1 MSALTEEQRV
11 PTADDRDKRKCDDFT
26 SLYSMDAAAAVS
38 TPRSL
43 PDPTGHYSLSGQE
56 GAFKKLKPESSSPGI
71 SPLSSSSTGSG
82 PSGGH
87 NPSAATCPTPARRRH
102 RTTFTQEQL
111 RELETAFSKSHYP
124 DIYCREELARITK
137 LNEARIQVWFQN
149 RRAKYRKQEKQLAK
163 SLSPVIPTCNGM
175 MRNIYP
181 TNTRPYAYPSPANVN
196 MNTMTRYPQMNS
208 GYSPAMAQF
217 SSMGSMPSSNMASMT
232 MPRQVQQFPM
242 ATDYNLVSQM
252 ENPEEDWY
260 NKSLTALRM
269 NNTHP
274 GALSNSVLQYQAQV

>member
-1 MSALTEEQRV
+1 MLSEEQRV
-11 PTADDRDKRKCDDFT
+11 PSDDREKRKCEDFT
-26 SLYSMDAAAAVS
+26 SLYSMDTGHSHTANAQRA
-38 TPRSL
+38 L
-43 PDPTGHYSLSGQE
+43 PDHSGQE
-56 GAFKKLKPESSSPGI
+56 GAFKKIKAEGSSPVL
-71 SPLSSSSTGSG
+71 SLSSTSLGGTSPGAASG
-82 PSGGH
+82 HTPGAG
-87 NPSAATCPTPARRRH
+87 TCPTPARRRH

-111 RELETAFSKSHYP
+111 RELEAAFAKSHYP

-181 TNTRPYAYPSPANVN
+181 TNTRGYPYPTSAN
-196 MNTMTRYPQMNS
+196 MNTLSRYPQMNS
-208 GYSPAMAQF
+208 TYPPSMGGMHQF
-217 SSMGSMPSSNMASMT
+217 SHMGGMAGSNMATMS

-242 ATDYNLVSQM
+242 ATDYGLESA
-252 ENPEEDWY
+252 EDDWY

-269 NNTHP
+269 NNSHP
-274 GALSNSVLQYQAQV
+274 GPLSNQILPYQTQV

>member
-1 MSALTEEQRV
+1 MEEQRV
-11 PTADDRDKRKCDDFT
+11 PGDDRDKRKCDDFA
-26 SLYSMDAAAAVS
+26 SLYSMDTGHGHITS
-38 TPRSL
+38 QRSL
-43 PDPTGHYSLSGQE
+43 SDHGQE
-56 GAFKKLKPESSSPGI
+56 GAFKKIKAEGASPVLSMSSATTLGGTSPG
-71 SPLSSSSTGSG
+71 SASG
-82 PSGGH
+82 HTPGAG
-87 NPSAATCPTPARRRH
+87 TCPTPARRRH

-111 RELETAFSKSHYP
+111 RELEAAFAKSHYP

-181 TNTRPYAYPSPANVN
+181 TNTRGYHYPTSAN
-196 MNTMTRYPQMNS
+196 MNMNNMAARYGEFVYPQMNS
-208 GYSPAMAQF
+208 TYPPSMGGMHQF
-217 SSMGSMPSSNMASMT
+217 SHMGSMAGSNMAATMS

-242 ATDYNLVSQM
+242 ASDYGLES
-252 ENPEEDWY
+252 PEDDWY

-269 NNTHP
+269 NNSHT
-274 GALSNSVLQYQAQV
+274 GSLSNQILPYQAQV

>member
-1 MSALTEEQRV
+1 MEEQRV
-11 PTADDRDKRKCDDFT
+11 PGDERDKRKCDDFT
-26 SLYSMDAAAAVS
+26 SLYGLD
-38 TPRSL
+38 
-43 PDPTGHYSLSGQE
+43 TGHVTSQRGLADHSGQE
-56 GAFKKLKPESSSPGI
+56 GAFKKIKAEGASPVLSMSSAASLGGASPG
-71 SPLSSSSTGSG
+71 SASGHTPGSG
-82 PSGGH
+82 
-87 NPSAATCPTPARRRH
+87 TCPTPARRRH

-111 RELETAFSKSHYP
+111 RELEAAFAKSHYP

-181 TNTRPYAYPSPANVN
+181 TNARGYHYPSAAN
-196 MNTMTRYPQMNS
+196 MNNMAARYGEYPQMNS
-208 GYSPAMAQF
+208 TYPPSMGGMHQF
-217 SSMGSMPSSNMASMT
+217 SHMGGMTGSNMAASMS

-242 ATDYNLVSQM
+242 ASDYGLESA
-252 ENPEEDWY
+252 EDDWY

-269 NNTHP
+269 NNSHP
-274 GALSNSVLQYQAQV
+274 GPLSNQILPYQTQV

>member
-1 MSALTEEQRV
+1 MAEEQRL
-11 PTADDRDKRKCDDFT
+11 DDRVDKRKCDDFT
-26 SLYSMDAAAAVS
+26 SLYSLEPTVTSGGPVS
-38 TPRSL
+38 QRGM
-43 PDPTGHYSLSGQE
+43 PDPSE
-56 GAFKKLKPESSSPGI
+56 GAFKKIKAEGVN
-71 SPLSSSSTGSG
+71 SSSSMGGGSG
-82 PSGGH
+82 VNSASGHTPG
-87 NPSAATCPTPARRRH
+87 SCPTPARRRH

-111 RELETAFSKSHYP
+111 QELEAAFAKSHYP

-181 TNTRPYAYPSPANVN
+181 TASRGYPYPTGNSMNNV
-196 MNTMTRYPQMNS
+196 MPRYPQMNTA
-208 GYSPAMAQF
+208 YNPVAQF
-217 SSMGSMPSSNMASMT
+217 SGMSSMPSSNMSSMSGMST
-232 MPRQVQQFPM
+232 MPRQMQQFQM
-242 ATDYNLVSQM
+242 ATDYNLDTH
-252 ENPEEDWY
+252 EDDWY

-274 GALSNSVLQYQAQV
+274 GLSNSVLQYQT